1 MSDDV
6 LNAALE
12 YLDLG
17 FSVVPVKRADKTTY
31 IKWKEFQDRQ
41 PTPEEVE
48 RWWSIWPD
56 ANVAIITGSVSG
68 IYCVDADGQA
78 GIGWINEHLPKT
90 SVYNLTAKG
99 VHAIFRIPPGA
110 TIRNA
115 VRLAT
120 EVDIRGEGGY
130 FVAPPSRHQSGHR
143 YEWRMLLNGWEDLE
157 SYAPGSNG
165 YGHKN
170 LNLDLS
176 GVKASPINTPVAQG
190 SRNSSL
196 AQLVGQWIGKN
207 LDDAEV
213 EVLARQWNAGNSP
226 PLGEQELL
234 KTLESIRNTH
244 LRNHPSVS
252 LTDHLEPEDL
262 TIRPECEISPTV
274 LCPGGILQ
282 ELMDYIDA
290 NSPVAVP
297 LFSLAASVVFLGT
310 IAGQRVMT
318 ETALRT
324 NMYCIS
330 LGYSG
335 SGKNAP
341 FITLPQLLQRVDTNL
356 NGPTELTSSTS
367 ILKWLSNENKR
378 SCMMLL
384 DEIGQVLKGLKNPNS
399 FASDIPRTL
408 TKLFSSTDRPE
419 LKTYA
424 GGDSISFPW
433 HHLSFYGASTPERF
447 WESLTFGEVAD
458 GFLARVLIWE
468 SRHDSSL
475 PKQNVSFEY
484 PLSLIEKLQAIRNI
498 KIEWDESKGNLVRT
512 PIPKVIPKTTDALI
526 LFREFAKKYHD
537 LKNRHKNDCFGVAS
551 IYGRAA
557 EHASKLALIHAVSM
571 RGGEV
576 ETVDA
581 ESLRWACE
589 TVSFLTE
596 RTVGQ
601 VNENIA
607 ETDVSRWKQK
617 IVKGIREISRKKSY
631 GGATIR
637 DLMRGPCQGLGGR
650 DLKAHLESLAM
661 GEQIG
666 VREDKT
672 SQNRT
677 YQIYYAARMG
687 EEI

>member
-6 LNAALE
+6 LNAALG

-17 FSVVPVKRADKTTY
+17 FSVVPVKRADKTPY
-31 IKWKEFQDRQ
+31 IKWTEFQTRQ

-68 IYCVDADGQA
+68 IYCVDADGRT

-99 VHAIFRIPPGA
+99 VHAIFRIPDGV

-143 YEWRMLLNGWEDLE
+143 YEWRMLLKGFDDLAE
-157 SYAPGSNG
+157 YNPGGSNG
-165 YGHKN
+165 NGAKK

-176 GVKASPINTPVAQG
+176 GVKVSPLNVPVAQG
-190 SRNSSL
+190 SRNNSL
-196 AQLVGQWIGKN
+196 AQLVGQWIGKG

-213 EVLARQWNAGNSP
+213 ETLARQWNDGNSP
-226 PLGEQELL
+226 PLGEKELL

-244 LRNHPSVS
+244 LKNHPSIS
-252 LTDHLEPEDL
+252 FTDHLEPEDI
-262 TIRPECEISPTV
+262 TVGQECEIAPTI

-282 ELMDYIDA
+282 ELMDYIDS

-341 FITLPQLLQRVDTNL
+341 FITLPQLLQRTDTNL

-367 ILKWLSNENKR
+367 ILKWLSNENHR
-378 SCMMLL
+378 GCMMLL

-399 FASDIPRTL
+399 FASDIPRAL

-433 HHLSFYGASTPERF
+433 HHLAFYGASTPERF

-458 GFLARVLIWE
+458 GFLARVLVWE
-468 SRHDSSL
+468 SRHDASL
-475 PKQNVSFEY
+475 PKQNVSFEF
-484 PLSLIEKLQAIRNI
+484 PVGLIERLQAIRNI
-498 KIEWDESKGNLVRT
+498 KIDWDESNGNLVRT
-512 PIPKVIPKTTDALI
+512 PIPKIIPKTTDALI
-526 LFREFAKKYHD
+526 LFREFARKYHD
-537 LKNRHKNDCFGVAS
+537 LKNKHKNDCFGVSS

-571 RGGEV
+571 KGAEV
-576 ETVDA
+576 EAVDA
-581 ESLRWACE
+581 DSLKWACE
-589 TVSFLTE
+589 TVEYLTE
-596 RTVGQ
+596 RTVAQ
-601 VNENIA
+601 VSENIA
-607 ETDVSRWKQK
+607 ETEVSRWKQR
-617 IVKGIREISRKKSY
+617 IMRGIREISRKKSY
-631 GGATIR
+631 AGATIR
-637 DLMRGPCQGLGGR
+637 DLMRGPCQGLSSR
-650 DLKAHLESLAM
+650 DLRTYLDSLAAA
-661 GEQIG
+661 EQVG
-666 VREDKT
+666 AREEK
-672 SQNRT
+672 QRRGPAAMV
-677 YQIYYAARMG
+677 YYIARS
-687 EEI
+687 EED